1 MTNIGLSTGLKALL
15 ASQASLQTI
24 GHNISNANTPGYSR
38 QRLDIG
44 ASRALLQRGRLIGSG
59 VTSGQVTRATDSLLL
74 VRTTTQV
81 ASLNRLQA
89 SLGGMTEVEALLG
102 EPGGFGIG
110 DGMTAFFGAAS
121 ELSTSTEDLVLRT
134 GLLQQ
139 ASAMTTQFNQLS
151 STMSSIRFDNANQVA
166 IQVKQV
172 NSIAAQIVTLNREI
186 SQTEATGIPAN
197 DLRDSREEKMRELST
212 FVDMEF
218 YEDDNGVVRI
228 TTGGRLLVG
237 GTKSFEMSSVTQ
249 GDGSV
254 DLFVEGSTLPVTLK
268 QGRLAGLIRVG
279 DEFIPGLGTKFD
291 ELARNLIFEVNKLHS
306 TGTPI
311 QGQFSNL
318 TSTYAVQDND
328 LDGLA
333 TDELISASGLPFE
346 IQDGELYVNVTRLD
360 TGALE
365 TTRIEIDASTTTVGA
380 FLEELNAI
388 EGVNANLNGFGRL
401 QVFADAGFGYDFAP
415 RLNGQPDQHGTL
427 GGGKASLGAGAQG
440 PYALSDGDTLQLT
453 GPVSTFTVTLAAA
466 DFAEMSQATAEEL
479 ATALNAD
486 PGMQANGLA
495 AVVTDDRLYIQ
506 TAATGSTAQFSLD
519 GGTAA
524 AGLGLV
530 GGTVVTGADTSV
542 DIQVSGSF
550 SGEDNGH
557 FVFTPR
563 GDGVVGTTPGLQ
575 VDVHTASG
583 QLVATL
589 DLGDS
594 YQPGTLIEVDQGISV
609 SFGVGE
615 LSATHNDSARLELL
629 ADSDTSDVLAA
640 FGLNAFFTGTGA
652 GDIAVRGDL
661 EGNPDLIAA
670 GATGAAGDN
679 QTLLAMLD
687 LQSGGVEG
695 LGGETLGDF
704 YGDVVSDV
712 GFEISTAT
720 ASSEVELY
728 LLQNL
733 ESRREQ
739 ASGVNVD
746 EEMVD
751 MVRFEQSFGAASRY
765 IQVLNELSQEVLRL
779 I

>member
-74 VRTTTQV
+74 VRTTMQV

>member
-687 LQSGGVEG
+687 LQSGGVDG

>member
-530 GGTVVTGADTSV
+530 GGTVVAGADTSV

>member
-1 MTNIGLSTGLKALL
+1 
-15 ASQASLQTI
+15 
-24 GHNISNANTPGYSR
+24 
-38 QRLDIG
+38 
-44 ASRALLQRGRLIGSG
+44 
-59 VTSGQVTRATDSLLL
+59 
-74 VRTTTQV
+74 
-81 ASLNRLQA
+81 
-89 SLGGMTEVEALLG
+89 MTEVEALLG

-687 LQSGGVEG
+687 LQSGGVDG